1 MKKIITLGDI
11 FKNIETED
19 KAYNFLKYI
28 KDLQE
33 KDKEIERLNNIINE
47 LETYLNKVIETSTKC
62 ESITCTFVLR
72 YLKELKESDK

>member
-33 KDKEIERLNNIINE
+33 KDKEIERLNNIIYREISDYILKKYGMLDDTHYHDFLNE
-47 LETYLNKVIETSTKC
+47 L
-62 ESITCTFVLR
+62 
-72 YLKELKESDK
+72 ELKESGNNE